1 MKKFTSFLL
10 ALVLTMSFVIM
21 APTAEAAS
29 ARLSGTS
36 SLRAGN
42 TFTLTFSIS
51 GKNISSVFAYLN
63 YDTSKLECLGASND
77 IGEISDSWAMEATT
91 ANGGKFGVYDN
102 SLKSPVNNSTL
113 CSFKFKVKSNVSVGS
128 TVSVSISNI
137 VVTSESST
145 PGSFIDSN
153 AGSASWSAKIKAPL
167 SSDAK
172 LTDLRCSNADLKF
185 TGSTEYYITVPYS
198 VSSLKLDWDRSH
210 SGADVSVSGNKL
222 SVGSNTVT
230 ITVTAEDGTVKRYYI
245 YAKRQQDPNYVP
257 STDAYLKSLK
267 VSVGTLSPAFDPEI
281 TEYVVYLANE
291 VERLELSGTA
301 RDSKA
306 ENVRQVGTS
315 NLPDEPHVMLM
326 RCTAEDGKTI
336 RDYKVHVIRMPAFTG
351 TLPEIIAP
359 EELVEPEPAPP
370 AEPEPE
376 PDPTL
381 ELPLLITLPYVGQV
395 EIWWVAGAALFLLL
409 LLVWL
414 LAWAIGRRGGR
425 KKALRQMNAQA
436 AAIAPIPEEETP
448 TEEPVPEVPAAPVET
463 PPAEEVPSEEPVEE
477 PAPETQEEIVEEA
490 PIAEEPAPA
499 DVEPVEVAPA
509 EEIPAEPAP
518 VVVPVAD
525 APAEPVA
532 PPEEEPAEEPA
543 PVEEDPVFTEEQPF
557 THEDA
562 SQPRSTPDRP
572 SEVLEELGGISL
584 DDLLEDIRNM

>member
-1 MKKFTSFLL
+1 MKKPFTRLL
-10 ALVLTMSFVIM
+10 ASLLVCLLLC
-21 APTAEAAS
+21 PLLLQRAEAAS
-29 ARLSGTS
+29 ASLSGSS

-42 TFTLTFSIS
+42 SVTVTFSVS
-51 GKNISSVFAYLN
+51 GSGLLAVDANLKYDAGSLELVGTKQLIGGSWDMQQNGNKFILYDAKQNSPINSSKKVFSV
-63 YDTSKLECLGASND
+63 TFRVK
-77 IGEISDSWAMEATT
+77 
-91 ANGGKFGVYDN
+91 
-102 SLKSPVNNSTL
+102 KSVE
-113 CSFKFKVKSNVSVGS
+113 VGD
-128 TVSVSISNI
+128 TVSASVSGTASDGA
-137 VVTSESST
+137 SESS
-145 PGSFIDSN
+145 F
-153 AGSASWSAKIKAPL
+153 SASWSAKIKAPL

-291 VERLELSGTA
+291 IERLELSGTA

-395 EIWWVAGAALFLLL
+395 EIWWVAGVALFLLL

-436 AAIAPIPEEETP
+436 AAVAPVSEEEAP
-448 TEEPVPEVPAAPVET
+448 TEEPVPEAPAAPVET
-463 PPAEEVPSEEPVEE
+463 PPEDAPTEEIPSEEPAAEE
-477 PAPETQEEIVEEA
+477 PAPEVQEELVEEA
-490 PIAEEPAPA
+490 PVVEEPAPA

-509 EEIPAEPAP
+509 EEIPAEEIPAEPAP

-525 APAEPVA
+525 VPAEPVA
-532 PPEEEPAEEPA
+532 PSEEAPAEEPA

-562 SQPRSTPDRP
+562 PQPRSTPDRP

>member
-1 MKKFTSFLL
+1 MKKRFSFLVRAAL
-10 ALVLTMSFVIM
+10 LLVLVVTLLPQS
-21 APTAEAAS
+21 AYAAS
-29 ARLSGTS
+29 GSLSSNDS
-36 SLRAGN
+36 SLRAGD
-42 TFTLTFSIS
+42 TFTLTYKVS
-51 GKNISSVFAYLN
+51 GSGILG
-63 YDTSKLECLGASND
+63 LE
-77 IGEISDSWAMEATT
+77 
-91 ANGGKFGVYDN
+91 
-102 SLKSPVNNSTL
+102 STL
-113 CSFKFKVKSNVSVGS
+113 SYDSAHLSLVNSNNLLGGSWTMSQNGNNFTLYNNDGTKPINSSKSAFSVTFKVKSGVEPGT
-128 TVSVSISNI
+128 TVSASINTTASD
-137 VVTSESST
+137 
-145 PGSFIDSN
+145 GSDI
-153 AGSASWSAKIKAPL
+153 ALGSAKWSAKIKAPL

-291 VERLELSGTA
+291 IERLELSGTA

-448 TEEPVPEVPAAPVET
+448 AEEPVPEVPAAPVEA

-532 PPEEEPAEEPA
+532 PPEEAPAEEPA

-557 THEDA
+557 AHEDA
-562 SQPRSTPDRP
+562 PQPRSTPDRP

>member
-1 MKKFTSFLL
+1 MKKRLPTLLYTLFLCFTLL
-10 ALVLTMSFVIM
+10 CV
-21 APTAEAAS
+21 APQRAEAAS
-29 ARLSGTS
+29 SSFTGSS

-42 TFTLTFSIS
+42 TVTVTFAVSGTDVSYIEASLRYDSSTLEYHGSKKIIG
-51 GKNISSVFAYLN
+51 GKWDMQENNGKFQLEDTSQSSLINSSKSVFSV
-63 YDTSKLECLGASND
+63 T
-77 IGEISDSWAMEATT
+77 
-91 ANGGKFGVYDN
+91 FR
-102 SLKSPVNNSTL
+102 
-113 CSFKFKVKSNVSVGS
+113 VKSNVPAGT
-128 TVSVSISNI
+128 TVSASISGYVSNM
-137 VVTSESST
+137 S
-145 PGSFIDSN
+145 GDSN
-153 AGSASWSAKIKAPL
+153 VSASWSAKILPPL

-291 VERLELSGTA
+291 IERLELSGTA

-436 AAIAPIPEEETP
+436 AVAPIPEEETP
-448 TEEPVPEVPAAPVET
+448 AEEPVPEVPAAPVEA

-490 PIAEEPAPA
+490 PVAEEPAPA

-532 PPEEEPAEEPA
+532 PPEEAPAEEPA

-562 SQPRSTPDRP
+562 PQPRSTPDRP

>member
-1 MKKFTSFLL
+1 MKKKFSCILTGLL
-10 ALVLTMSFVIM
+10 VCLMFISLI
-21 APTAEAAS
+21 PQRAEAAS
-29 ARLSGTS
+29 VSFSGS
-36 SLRAGN
+36 GSLRAGN
-42 TFTLTFSIS
+42 TVTVTFSVS
-51 GKNISSVFAYLN
+51 GKGLIAVDTGFSYDSSKLELISYNCLRDGWLMDQNTRGGFLLEDPTQSN
-63 YDTSKLECLGASND
+63 PINKTSKLFS
-77 IGEISDSWAMEATT
+77 
-91 ANGGKFGVYDN
+91 V
-102 SLKSPVNNSTL
+102 
-113 CSFKFKVKSNVSVGS
+113 KFKVKSNVSAGS
-128 TVSVSISNI
+128 SVSATIADI
-137 VVTSESST
+137 YATDIEQKSSL
-145 PGSFIDSN
+145 
-153 AGSASWSAKIKAPL
+153 GSAKWSAKILAPL

-291 VERLELSGTA
+291 IERLELSGTA

-448 TEEPVPEVPAAPVET
+448 AEEPVPEVPAAPVEA
-463 PPAEEVPSEEPVEE
+463 PPAEEVPSEEPAEE

-532 PPEEEPAEEPA
+532 PPEEAPAEEPA

-562 SQPRSTPDRP
+562 PQPRSTPDRP
-572 SEVLEELGGISL
+572 SEVLKELGGISL